1 MDSIDVL
8 VVGAGVV
15 GLAVA
20 RALAEAGREVIV
32 IEAADAIGTGTSSR
46 NSEVIHAGLYYP
58 PGSLKASLCVEGN
71 RLLYDYCASRQV
83 PHARTGKLIVAVEP
97 EQESRLAEI
106 EARARHNGAQA
117 LSWLSAAQAR
127 ALEPAVRCCAAL
139 WSPASGIVDSHRYML
154 ALQGD
159 LEAAGGAVALRARL
173 VGSEGHDRGTVCLIE
188 TDGQQTHLLARVVVN
203 SAGLDA
209 WAVARALGATPETIP
224 PRHLAK
230 GHYFSLSGRS
240 PFRHL
245 VYPVP
250 VPGGLG
256 THVTLDLAGGCRFGP
271 DVAWTDRV
279 DYAFEP
285 GRKESFVAS
294 ISRYWPELP
303 AERLHEGYTGIRPK
317 LVGPGAADA
326 DFLITGRI
334 EDAGHGVIHLFGIES
349 PGLTASLALGA
360 HVAARVGVNA
370 APGG

>member
-58 PGSLKASLCVEGN
+58 PGSLKARLCVEGN
-71 RLLYDYCASRQV
+71 RLLYEYCKSRQV
-83 PHARTGKLIVAVEP
+83 PHARTGKLIVAVETA
-97 EQESRLAEI
+97 QESRLADI
-106 EARARHNGAQA
+106 EARASRNGAEA
-117 LSWLSAAQAR
+117 LSWLSAAEAR
-127 ALEPAVRCCAAL
+127 ALEPEVRCCAAL

-159 LEAAGGAVALRARL
+159 IEAAGGAVALRARL
-173 VGSEGHDRGTVCLIE
+173 QGSEPHANGRVCFV
-188 TDGQQTHLLARVVVN
+188 DAGGQQSPLLARVVVN

-209 WAVARALGATPETIP
+209 WEVARSLGLAPDAIP
-224 PRHLAK
+224 RRHLAK

-271 DVAWTDRV
+271 DVAWTDSV
-279 DYAFEP
+279 DYGFEP
-285 GRKESFVAS
+285 GRKDSFVAS
-294 ISRYWPELP
+294 IRRYWPELP

-317 LVGPGAADA
+317 LVGPGEPDA
-326 DFLITGRI
+326 DFLIHGGVD
-334 EDAGHGVIHLFGIES
+334 DAGRGVIHLFGIES

-360 HVAARVGVNA
+360 HVAGRVSATGESS
-370 APGG
+370 G